1 MKLVVELSEFGNLAS
16 DDSTLWIHKDPITYN
31 SSESIKTKIESLI
44 DSLESLSNNTIK
56 RVRNSEQP
64 LPPSSIHSFLRQNV
78 TIPSILIADHEI
90 EYKNQFFRSIYDRR
104 ENLNLEW
111 PSNITEKDA
120 VDSRLNFSINIQ
132 KQTTAISK
140 FLYEILTDNKT
151 QLANEVDVRLV
162 NNLIYCYMFNA
173 TCQFFQSIQSSDT
186 NSQYLA
192 QLKSVSPNNVLSFYT
207 TVTDQVT
214 SGILITN
221 SVLKYVTRERLADDF
236 NSTECT
242 LNSDRVKGLIVS
254 QQRRY
259 TDAFFMKNGNFYDN
273 RTSCILSV
281 SFFNTSISPAFT
293 DYLTDQTT
301 TNDKLQNVDFYP
313 SWTESVWKE
322 SNSMK
327 IFLFSTKTIESVTLS
342 IGICVAII
350 SFIFTFLANKY
361 LSRWLLEGEEI
372 ESLNDNY

>member
-1 MKLVVELSEFGNLAS
+1 LKFVVELSEFGNLAS

-31 SSESIKTKIESLI
+31 SSESIKNQVDLLINSLK
-44 DSLESLSNNTIK
+44 SYSNNTIK
-56 RVRNSEQP
+56 QVSSNEQP

-90 EYKNQFFRSIYDRR
+90 EYKNQFFRSIYDKR

-111 PSNITEKDA
+111 PSNITEEDA
-120 VDSRLNFSINIQ
+120 VNSVLKFSNNIQ
-132 KQTTAISK
+132 IQTTIISK

-151 QLANEVDVRLV
+151 QLTNEVDIRLV
-162 NNLIYCYMFNA
+162 NNLIYCYMFNS
-173 TCQFFQSIQSSDT
+173 TCQFFQSIQSSDI
-186 NSQYLA
+186 NSQYLS
-192 QLKSVSPNNVLSFYT
+192 QLKSVSPKNVLSFYT
-207 TVTDQVT
+207 AVTNQVT

-221 SVLKYVTRERLADDF
+221 SVLKYVTRERLADNL
-236 NSTECT
+236 NSSECE
-242 LNSDRVKGLIVS
+242 LNSDSVKELIKS

-259 TDAFFMKNGNFYDN
+259 TEAFFMKNGNFYDN
-273 RTSCILSV
+273 RTICILSI
-281 SFFNTSISPAFT
+281 SFSNTSISPAFT
-293 DYLTDQTT
+293 DYLANQTT
-301 TNDKLQNVDFYP
+301 TDKLQNFDFYP
-313 SWTESVWKE
+313 SWTESVWRE
-322 SNSMK
+322 SNTMK
-327 IFLFSTKTIESVTLS
+327 IFLFSTKTIESVTLA